1 MAASTWHMLQVKLQV
16 RVHVKEQ
23 VKVHVK
29 VQEQLSSWSILLE
42 GCFSTISLR
51 YTKKFKSLGNCCL
64 PFPTKAASMGLFSL
78 VSSLVSVGGE
88 YILLPSLINNG
99 QADEK

>member
-1 MAASTWHMLQVKLQV
+1 MAASTWHMLHVKLK
-16 RVHVKEQ
+16 VKVN

-42 GCFSTISLR
+42 GCSSTISLR
-51 YTKKFKSLGNCCL
+51 FTKKFKSLGNCCL
-64 PFPTKAASMGLFSL
+64 PFPTMAASMGLFSL
-78 VSSLVSVGGE
+78 VSFLASVGGE
-88 YILLPSLINNG
+88 CILLRPSPTNNG